1 MQLIDSSAL
10 TTYLVVVGVASVAA
24 IALVVVTLYF
34 ALLETRRD
42 RQARRESVSTYYGRL
57 HFAG

>member
-1 MQLIDSSAL
+1 MQLVDSSAI
-10 TTYLVVVGVASVAA
+10 TTYLVVVGIASVAA
-24 IALVVVTLYF
+24 IALVVVTLCF

-42 RQARRESVSTYYGRL
+42 RQARHESIPTYYGRL